1 MQKVRRFLSN
11 VQIPLRILYI
21 RAFELSKKVK
31 IAWGGVKICPPS
43 GYRDFPTPPAEIG
56 LTKLHLFWQN
66 YAKVNKSNCR
76 K

>member
-31 IAWGGVKICPPS
+31 IAWGGGQNMPPQRIQGFPYAAS
-43 GYRDFPTPPAEIG
+43 RDRVNETTLILA
-56 LTKLHLFWQN
+56 KLRQ
-66 YAKVNKSNCR
+66 S
-76 K
+76 